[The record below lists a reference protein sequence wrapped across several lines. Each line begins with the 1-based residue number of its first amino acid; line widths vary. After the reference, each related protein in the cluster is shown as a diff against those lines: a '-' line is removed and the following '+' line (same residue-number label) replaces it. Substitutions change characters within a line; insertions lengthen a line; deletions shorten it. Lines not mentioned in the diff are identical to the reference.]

1 VIPVADR
8 LVDNIAIS
16 TCGTDMQ
23 KRASS
28 IFMFGFVGISTG
40 YVFPRSKFKV
50 MVKLICDISTIS
62 GRDRNLNIS
71 ILMFGFMG
79 ISGELRTPLVL
90 FEFVHF

>member
-28 IFMFGFVGISTG
+28 IFHCIYVWVRGDFNGLNIS
-40 YVFPRSKFKV
+40 KV
-50 MVKLICDISTIS
+50 KVQGHGEIDLRYFDYS
-62 GRDRNLNIS
+62 GRDRNLEIS
-71 ILMFGFMG
+71 ILIEFMG
-79 ISGELRTPLVL
+79 IPAGYSFSR
-90 FEFVHF
+90 